1 MIYIIVPTFARVE
14 DTKNFLSSIQESIK
28 KDYLVLLI
36 DDHPEKPTFKE
47 INQNINVKVF
57 PQQNELWWV
66 GCINYGIQVLYE
78 HYELGEDDIVIFA
91 NNDIQIKKDSFDILY
106 NEIQREKEQIIHP
119 RTFNQ
124 NGEEVSSGAKIFTFF
139 PYVTSHPKKFTKEKE
154 IIHMGTGRFLM
165 MGASVLNKVGSINHD
180 LIQYGGDNDF
190 TLSASQFHKIRTY
203 IMRDALCTLD
213 DVHTGLK
220 NHNIRNL
227 NELLTSFF
235 AIKSPN
241 NIKYRYIL
249 FKKYFGRIGASF
261 ITLNISFNTLI
272 KFIIKKFIN

>member
-1 MIYIIVPTFARVE
+1 
-14 DTKNFLSSIQESIK
+14 
-28 KDYLVLLI
+28 
-36 DDHPEKPTFKE
+36 
-47 INQNINVKVF
+47 
-57 PQQNELWWV
+57 
-66 GCINYGIQVLYE
+66 
-78 HYELGEDDIVIFA
+78 
-91 NNDIQIKKDSFDILY
+91 
-106 NEIQREKEQIIHP
+106 
-119 RTFNQ
+119 
-124 NGEEVSSGAKIFTFF
+124 
-139 PYVTSHPKKFTKEKE
+139 
-154 IIHMGTGRFLM
+154 MGTGRFLM